1 MLKTRNEPNEWLSI
15 HYQCTIH
22 HRQNKS
28 LLLRWIMKVKIRT
41 ILELLWKTWNDSLT
55 DFQVGLIFDPA
66 GVLLDEWGWNWNALK
81 KVYGKDFIKD
91 EVPSQRECLKQ
102 KLEGAH
108 TEFSVMKTLSLLKK
122 LKRICLKHLTQFIFI
137 ALKTNF
143 GSGTSWLSFH
153 KSLNCLC

>member
-81 KVYGKDFIKD
+81 KVYGKDFIKRWN
-91 EVPSQRECLKQ
+91 SLSKRM
-102 KLEGAH
+102 LEAKTWRCSYWIQCHEDAVITEEIEAH
-108 TEFSVMKTLSLLKK
+108 LFE
-122 LKRICLKHLTQFIFI
+122 
-137 ALKTNF
+137 
-143 GSGTSWLSFH
+143 TSYTIYFH
-153 KSLNCLC
+153 ST